1 MVAGAVVDFALTLP
15 EVHPE
20 KLVINGWSL
29 GGYLAPR
36 AASGEHRLAPCIADP
51 GQWSLADSFRALA
64 HKIGIPASA
73 VANLGAL
80 DEIDIQ
86 KIQSVIDGN
95 RDLRWK
101 MVQRGFLA
109 NGKLDLRG
117 YFAEAERYTMNGHAE
132 GIRCPTLLRR
142 PRMIRSARVRR
153 RSSRFAKPE
162 AARHLYR
169 CRGCRRPLHEPV
181 ASQSRWLEEVLT

>member
-1 MVAGAVVDFALTLP
+1 MREGYSAVR
-15 EVHPE
+15 
-20 KLVINGWSL
+20 
-29 GGYLAPR
+29 R
-36 AASGEHRLAPCIADP
+36 ARRASISSGEHRLAACIADP

-64 HKIGIPASA
+64 HTIGIPASA
-73 VANLGAL
+73 VANRSAL
-80 DEIDIQ
+80 DESGLQ
-86 KIQSVIDGN
+86 KIQCVIDRN

-101 MVQRGFLA
+101 IAQREFWA
-109 NGKLDLRG
+109 NRKADLRE
-117 YFAEAERYTMNGHAE
+117 YLAEAERYTMNGHAE

-169 CRGCRRPLHEPV
+169 CRGCSRPLHEPV

>member
-29 GGYLAPR
+29 GGCLAPR
-36 AASGEHRLAPCIADP
+36 AASGEHRLAACIADP

-80 DEIDIQ
+80 DESDIQ
-86 KIQSVIDGN
+86 KIQSVIEGTGICDGTWCSA
-95 RDLRWK
+95 DFGQMASWIC
-101 MVQRGFLA
+101 G
-109 NGKLDLRG
+109 G
-117 YFAEAERYTMNGHAE
+117 TS
-132 GIRCPTLLRR
+132 PR
-142 PRMIRSARVRR
+142 PSVTR
-153 RSSRFAKPE
+153 
-162 AARHLYR
+162 
-169 CRGCRRPLHEPV
+169 
-181 ASQSRWLEEVLT
+181 